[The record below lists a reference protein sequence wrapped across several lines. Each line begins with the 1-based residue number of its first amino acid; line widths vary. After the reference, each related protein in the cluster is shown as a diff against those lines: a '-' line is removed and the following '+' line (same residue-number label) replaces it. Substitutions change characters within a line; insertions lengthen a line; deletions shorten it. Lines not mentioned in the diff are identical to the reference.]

1 MSVSRK
7 SNAKNTQNQIS
18 GNKARDQLEK
28 QIAEFLKS
36 GGEIQKIPSG
46 WSNGGA
52 STEARQRPHV
62 VNRNADAK
70 K

>member
-1 MSVSRK
+1 MSVNKKSASR
-7 SNAKNTQNQIS
+7 NAQPNVS
-18 GNKARDQLEK
+18 GNKAREQLEK
-28 QIAEFLKS
+28 QIAAFLKD
-36 GGEIQKIPSG
+36 GGEIQKIPRG

-52 STEARQRPHV
+52 SAGARQRPRV